1 MVHNTSWL
9 VLFVWLFCTVSA
21 NADRHEPDGVGDG
34 NGWES
39 TVGDE
44 RIISPELAWRY
55 FDTDWDI
62 GLGIH
67 ESDRAADDWRQS
79 NRDWDLFSGFELC
92 NSELFELAHD
102 SCVDWYRCDKPCVV
116 VYHSEGCFENWKDS
130 ERFGERIMIERDL
143 MYLAMAF
150 VAGVVCHRFVMAA
163 FKQLFGW
170 INK

>member
-1 MVHNTSWL
+1 MVHNTTWL
-9 VLFVWLFCTVSA
+9 ILFVWLFSIVSA
-21 NADRHEPDGVGDG
+21 NANEFEPDRFSDG
-34 NGWES
+34 NSRES
-39 TVGDE
+39 SVSDE
-44 RIISPELAWRY
+44 RIISPELAWWY
-55 FDTDWDI
+55 FDTDWDT
-62 GLGIH
+62 GFGVY
-67 ESDRAADDWRQS
+67 ESDWTTNDWWQS
-79 NRDWDLFSGFELC
+79 NTNWDLFGGFELC

-102 SCVDWYRCDKPCVV
+102 SSVDWYRCDKPCVV